1 MIKIRQE
8 KYKANKVD
16 MNNKRRAKYHDID
29 MEVDVN
35 KKIQINNTKIL
46 ICKK

>member
-1 MIKIRQE
+1 M
-8 KYKANKVD
+8 D
-16 MNNKRRAKYHDID
+16 MNNKRWAKYHDID

-46 ICKK
+46 ICKKKVLSHHT